1 MLRPT
6 YTTCAY
12 VRPTTASRLATTF
25 HSKPIGNNFSQQAD
39 WQQLFTACRLATS
52 HVLSPVPAAVG
63 LDSDV
68 LSTFA
73 PGTTVD
79 QETNLQPSTHVWI
92 YF

>member
-1 MLRPT
+1 M
-6 YTTCAY
+6 CICQAN
-12 VRPTTASRLATTF
+12 